1 MEIIITKEK
10 ALFNT
15 SELGNSKDVIMVE
28 FPNCISTK
36 TGKPFKWMPSYRQ
49 LDLIK
54 EALDTIERRV
64 GND

>member
-54 EALDTIERRV
+54 EALDTIEKESWK
-64 GND
+64 